1 MDTDDLSRET
11 YKAIIIEAEKFNHDL
26 TLRFGLLSYE
36 CEDETAFIEKSEILI
51 SKLKKADKRILIDIF
66 FGVSPDIIKLNN
78 TLDKILDNIAK
89 VKLIPIKKRHYDF

>member
-11 YKAIIIEAEKFNHDL
+11 YKAIILEAEKFNHDL

-36 CEDETAFIEKSEILI
+36 CKDESEFIGKSEILI
-51 SKLKKADKRILIDIF
+51 SKLRNANRSVLMDIF
-66 FGVSPDIIKLNN
+66 SDVNPDKAKLNK
-78 TLDKILDNIAK
+78 TLDVILDNIEK

>member
-11 YKAIIIEAEKFNHDL
+11 YKSIIVEAEKFNHDL

-36 CEDETAFIEKSEILI
+36 CKDETVFIEKSEILI
-51 SKLKKADKRILIDIF
+51 SKLKRADRAVLMDIF
-66 FGVSPDIIKLNN
+66 FGVNPDIMKLNI
-78 TLDKILDNIAK
+78 TLDKILDNIEK

>member
-11 YKAIIIEAEKFNHDL
+11 YKAIIVEAEKFNHDL

-36 CEDETAFIEKSEILI
+36 CKDEPAFIEKSEILI
-51 SKLKKADKRILIDIF
+51 YKLKNADKGVLVDIF
-66 FGVSPDIIKLNN
+66 FGVNPDFAKLNK
-78 TLDKILDNIAK
+78 TLDKILDNIVK